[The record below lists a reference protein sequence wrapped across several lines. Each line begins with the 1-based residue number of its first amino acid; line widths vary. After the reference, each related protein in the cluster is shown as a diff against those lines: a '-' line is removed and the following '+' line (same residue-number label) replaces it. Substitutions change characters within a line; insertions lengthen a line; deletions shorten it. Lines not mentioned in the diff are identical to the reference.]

1 MTDPVTVEQTC
12 IAILEDVLF
21 ALAVGSLAC
30 DAVQTAVG
38 LKNHMIV
45 AHDVVNVGDDR
56 RIDLLVS
63 DVGLPGGMNGR
74 RMADAA
80 RVVRPDLK
88 VLFITGY
95 AENVFFNGG
104 QAERN
109 MHVLTKPFTMD
120 ALARKIKEL
129 IVGV

>member
-30 DAVQTAVG
+30 YNVQTAVD

-56 RIDLLVS
+56 RIDLLVP

-80 RVVRPDLK
+80 RVVRPD
-88 VLFITGY
+88 
-95 AENVFFNGG
+95 
-104 QAERN
+104 
-109 MHVLTKPFTMD
+109 
-120 ALARKIKEL
+120 
-129 IVGV
+129 